1 VCVCVFVHVSVSV
14 CACLYVT
21 VCMRMLREFSVGINI
36 GICATVTLISC
47 TTDICGAH
55 SSIGNIKSGL
65 QDILIDQDAY
75 L

>member
-1 VCVCVFVHVSVSV
+1 MCVCVC
-14 CACLYVT
+14 ACQCQYVYVT
-21 VCMRMLREFSVGINI
+21 VCMRMLRESSVG

-55 SSIGNIKSGL
+55 SSIGYIKSGL